1 MKYLIQHTKELVIS
15 IGVFASVILVILW
28 AIFSIIKGVF
38 SYENLVAL
46 IGVVFELLGWYFNIP
61 TSEANAKYTGM
72 MRLEKDQ
79 LAGKITG
86 ENFYDEIE
94 DDGEIEEEYDEDE
107 EGEE

>member
-38 SYENLVAL
+38 SYENLIAI
-46 IGVVFELLGWYFNIP
+46 IGVIFELLGWYFNNP

-72 MRLEKDQ
+72 MRLEKKQ